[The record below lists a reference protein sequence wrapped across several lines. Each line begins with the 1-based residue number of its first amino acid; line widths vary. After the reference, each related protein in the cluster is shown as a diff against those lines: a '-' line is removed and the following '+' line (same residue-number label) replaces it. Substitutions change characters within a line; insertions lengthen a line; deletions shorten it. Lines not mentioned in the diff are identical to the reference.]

1 MKLAYPILRS
11 LEDGHQ
17 TIGPPCGDRMGID
30 AYKRAFYAVKRQVWK
45 LEAFVWVTEKHYEGF
60 SLFAEVVEKSTT
72 IGGTFMLINGRRP

>member
-30 AYKRAFYAVKRQVWK
+30 AYKRAFYAVKRQVWR
-45 LEAFVWVTEKHYEGF
+45 LEAFVWVEEKPMPEGYA
-60 SLFAEVVEKSTT
+60 LFAEQIEPPVSGAP
-72 IGGTFMLINGRRP
+72 IFAMLRRR